1 MIYLQLFFEFLKVGL
16 FAVGGGMATFPF
28 LTDLADKT
36 GWYTQQQLID
46 MIAIA
51 ESTPGPI
58 GVNTA
63 TYVGFTTAGLPGA
76 LIASLGLITPS
87 VIIILIIARVLA
99 RFKDSKLVQDVF
111 YGLRPAS
118 TGLIA
123 AAGFSVVLVALT
135 GAQVDS
141 LRELVGWQGTVHWPS
156 ILLAA
161 VLLVLTR
168 KVKQTKDLHRGVYR
182 SVGGGWYRLWLCRRV
197 GGKTVPIYHRF
208 LLCAV
213 QFFCSFWFTSGK
225 KIGILIELKGVI
237 FYLVLMDSTQ

>member
-1 MIYLQLFFEFLKVGL
+1 MMLLRLFYEFFKVGL
-16 FAVGGGMATFPF
+16 FAIGGGMATFPF
-28 LTDLADKT
+28 LTDLAAKT
-36 GWYTQQQLID
+36 GWYTQAQLVD
-46 MIAIA
+46 MVAIA

-63 TYVGFTTAGLPGA
+63 TYVGFTVAGIPGA
-76 LIASLGLITPS
+76 LTATIGLITPS

-99 RFKDSKLVQDVF
+99 RFRDSKLVQNVF

-123 AAGFSVVLVALT
+123 AAGFSVVLLALT

-141 LRELVGWQGTVHWPS
+141 VRGLLHWQGSIHWPG

-168 KVKQTKDLHRGVYR
+168 KVKQTKNLHPVVFIALSAVMGSVFRFAGV
-182 SVGGGWYRLWLCRRV
+182 
-197 GGKTVPIYHRF
+197 
-208 LLCAV
+208 
-213 QFFCSFWFTSGK
+213 
-225 KIGILIELKGVI
+225 
-237 FYLVLMDSTQ
+237 

>member
-28 LTDLADKT
+28 LTDLAEKT
-36 GWYTQQQLID
+36 GWYTQQQLVD

-58 GVNTA
+58 GVNSA
-63 TYVGFTTAGLPGA
+63 TYVGFTVAGIPGA
-76 LIASLGLITPS
+76 VVASLGLITPS
-87 VIIILIIARVLA
+87 FLIILIIARVLA

-168 KVKQTKDLHRGVYR
+168 KVKQTKDLHPVVFIALSAVVGIVFGFAGV
-182 SVGGGWYRLWLCRRV
+182 
-197 GGKTVPIYHRF
+197 
-208 LLCAV
+208 
-213 QFFCSFWFTSGK
+213 
-225 KIGILIELKGVI
+225 
-237 FYLVLMDSTQ
+237 

>member
-1 MIYLQLFFEFLKVGL
+1 MMLLRLFYEFFKVGL
-16 FAVGGGMATFPF
+16 FAIGGGMATFPF
-28 LTDLADKT
+28 LTDLAAKT
-36 GWYTQQQLID
+36 VWYTQAQLVD
-46 MIAIA
+46 MVAIA

-63 TYVGFTTAGLPGA
+63 TYVGFTVAGIPGA
-76 LIASLGLITPS
+76 LTATIGLITPS

-99 RFKDSKLVQDVF
+99 RFRDSKLVQNVF

-123 AAGFSVVLVALT
+123 AAGFSVVLLALT

-141 LRELVGWQGTVHWPS
+141 VQGLLHWQGSIHWPG

-168 KVKQTKDLHRGVYR
+168 KVKQTKNLHPVVFIALSAVVGIVFRFAGV
-182 SVGGGWYRLWLCRRV
+182 
-197 GGKTVPIYHRF
+197 
-208 LLCAV
+208 
-213 QFFCSFWFTSGK
+213 
-225 KIGILIELKGVI
+225 
-237 FYLVLMDSTQ
+237 